1 RRMRELLKQDQYEPI
16 TPAVQITLI
25 LALNHGLFDEIPIS
39 EMKRTQQIITTEL
52 LRNETG
58 ICRRIEDGL
67 QLGDDDLRHLV
78 DVVRKTL
85 LAAGLIHAIRDS

>member
-1 RRMRELLKQDQYEPI
+1 SSPSCNPSSIRR
-16 TPAVQITLI
+16 QIPVSLR
-25 LALNHGLFDEIPIS
+25 S
-39 EMKRTQQIITTEL
+39 SSVEMKRTQQIITTEL